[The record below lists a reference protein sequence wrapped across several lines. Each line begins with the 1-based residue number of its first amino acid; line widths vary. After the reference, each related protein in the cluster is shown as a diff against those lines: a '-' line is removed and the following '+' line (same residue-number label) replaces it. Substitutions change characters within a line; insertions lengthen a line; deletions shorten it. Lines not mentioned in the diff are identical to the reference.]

1 MKTFF
6 EFQKKREFFSSQKI
20 LFFSSIFN
28 PSGLTHQNKSEA
40 VKMSRHRNMKYITE
54 EAFDEM
60 YDEGYDEYYDEGI
73 DQVELGKLKNKK
85 MTFLDNLVNRVYDIL
100 GNNYPYHDIFYALK
114 DNGYDL
120 EKAIDCLLNPAE
132 ETIIAAPK
140 KKKNKK
146 NKNSKNKNPKGVPN
160 NAPNKKN

>member
-73 DQVELGKLKNKK
+73 DQVELGKLKNEK
-85 MTFLDNLVNRVYDIL
+85 MTFLHIFAVIFNLGDYRKWIPDVV
-100 GNNYPYHDIFYALK
+100 G
-114 DNGYDL
+114 
-120 EKAIDCLLNPAE
+120 
-132 ETIIAAPK
+132 
-140 KKKNKK
+140 
-146 NKNSKNKNPKGVPN
+146 SKRHKFF
-160 NAPNKKN
+160 